1 MEFTLMKNTVLIII
15 DLQNDYYP
23 NGKFP
28 LFNMNSVGKSSMK
41 VLAAA
46 RQHHIPVI
54 HIQHQFPMKDAPF
67 FVQHTEGVKINK
79 DVKPLDNEICITK
92 NYPNAFKG
100 TELKSVLDRH
110 NYKNLIVI
118 GAMSQMCVDATVRT
132 ALDYGYQVTLIP
144 DCIASKEITF
154 NDVEVPAPKVH
165 AAMLWILSFA
175 GAKIMSKDEF
185 LAHLS

>member
-1 MEFTLMKNTVLIII
+1 MKN
-15 DLQNDYYP
+15 
-23 NGKFP
+23 
-28 LFNMNSVGKSSMK
+28 
-41 VLAAA
+41 
-46 RQHHIPVI
+46 
-54 HIQHQFPMKDAPF
+54 APF

-79 DVKPLDNEICITK
+79 DVKPLDNEIC
-92 NYPNAFKG
+92 
-100 TELKSVLDRH
+100 
-110 NYKNLIVI
+110 
-118 GAMSQMCVDATVRT
+118 AMFQMCVDATVRT

-175 GAKIMSKDEF
+175 GAKIMPKDEF